1 MKKYANLLLSVLLV
15 LPFGAHAVGAI
26 AVDDVEGDT
35 AATVGYNVVGGY
47 DSESEAKA
55 AALKECRAAG
65 NKNCKI
71 GVWYTRCGAYA
82 SSKNSTG
89 YGTGGSKQVAIDK
102 ALDGCDD
109 KSCKIVIA
117 DCE

>member
-1 MKKYANLLLSVLLV
+1 MKKYTALLLSLMLA
-15 LPFGAHAVGAI
+15 LPMGAHAVGAI

-35 AATVGYNVVGGY
+35 AATVGYNIVGGY
-47 DSESEAKA
+47 ASESEAKA
-55 AALKECRAAG
+55 AALKACRAAG

-82 SSKNSTG
+82 TSKESTG
-89 YGTGGSKQVAIDK
+89 YGTGGTKQIAIDK

-109 KSCKIVIA
+109 KGCKIVVA

>member
-1 MKKYANLLLSVLLV
+1 MKNFSALLLSLVLV
-15 LPFGAHAVGAI
+15 LPMGAHAVGAI

-47 DSESEAKA
+47 ASESEAKA

-82 SSKNSTG
+82 TSKNSTG
-89 YGTGGSKQVAIDK
+89 YGTGASKKIAIDN
-102 ALDGCDD
+102 AIDGCDD
-109 KSCKIVIA
+109 KGCKIVVA